1 MEAPPDDDPLA
12 LLGIDLDSC
21 PDVGSIASGSRRGRK
36 RKLPHLAS
44 LVDEVGASG
53 QSVPVAKTRRELKL
67 EQLAAA
73 REAKRI
79 KRDMMP
85 NSH

>member
-44 LVDEVGASG
+44 LVDGLVRK
-53 QSVPVAKTRRELKL
+53 AKVYLSRKL
-67 EQLAAA
+67 GESLNWSNWQQLGKPKGLN
-73 REAKRI
+73 ET
-79 KRDMMP
+79 
-85 NSH
+85 